1 MLALGLAVWDAVLRT
16 DWVED
21 NGENTVLLVGLVVKV

>member
-16 DWVED
+16 DWVDD
-21 NGENTVLLVGLVVKV
+21 NGENTVLEVGLEVRV